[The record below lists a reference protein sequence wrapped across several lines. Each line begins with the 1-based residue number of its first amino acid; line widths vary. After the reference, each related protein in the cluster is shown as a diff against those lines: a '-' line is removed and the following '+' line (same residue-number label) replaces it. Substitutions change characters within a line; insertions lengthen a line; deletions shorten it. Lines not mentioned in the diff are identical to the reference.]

1 MINGWKKGGVLSGVS
16 SNDGPLFF
24 QNCTNM
30 HVGECMSKVSS
41 LVDYEHYLQCVNLH
55 ASKHPCDFACV
66 VKSHVQCHERTDPSL
81 RTPIHSFRCGPGA
94 CPAVAFRF
102 QLHSAISMCHAEYI
116 ILHAGPLCPCAD
128 AISDPCPPN
137 TPPTPR

>member
-1 MINGWKKGGVLSGVS
+1 MEEGGYVKRGKLGRRT
-16 SNDGPLFF
+16 LFSR
-24 QNCTNM
+24 NCINM
-30 HVGECMSKVSS
+30 HVGECMNKVSS

-66 VKSHVQCHERTDPSL
+66 VKPHVQCHERIDPSL
-81 RTPIHSFRCGPGA
+81 RTLIHSFRCGPGA

-137 TPPTPR
+137 TPPTAR